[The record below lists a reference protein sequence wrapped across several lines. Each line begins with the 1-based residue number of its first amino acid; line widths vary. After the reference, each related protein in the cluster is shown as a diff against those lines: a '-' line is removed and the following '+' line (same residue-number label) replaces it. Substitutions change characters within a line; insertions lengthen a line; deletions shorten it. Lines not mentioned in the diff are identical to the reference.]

1 MHFQGV
7 KFMYEKYKELNDY
20 RVNRYIVFIK
30 SDYSKIS
37 EISNFRYEDIDE
49 YLLARG
55 LSIVNM

>member
-7 KFMYEKYKELNDY
+7 KFMCEKYKELNDY